1 MTTETEID
9 LPTGLPKLSIEL
21 LPDSEEDERRWSKYS
36 RHDHL
41 DRLPVVR
48 QEDMAAK
55 VREHIARGQRLLC
68 RE

>member
-55 VREHIARGQRLLC
+55 VRETYSSGARVVVP
-68 RE
+68 